1 MRREIIPHRHHPTL
15 TEPMLLVEGTRTRF
29 QLVGQQGDTQEIL
42 GPRVAQGM
50 LQEAAAVAL
59 PAMVSVDDE
68 ILKDQD
74 ESSLRSTDG
83 DQQVDHPDDPLA
95 AAKNENTAA
104 VRLLEDQA
112 QAPHLLLL
120 VRDEICLLRKEIKQ
134 EIRKLGQIVQSGRFD
149 EKLISHR

>member
-1 MRREIIPHRHHPTL
+1 
-15 TEPMLLVEGTRTRF
+15 
-29 QLVGQQGDTQEIL
+29 
-42 GPRVAQGM
+42 
-50 LQEAAAVAL
+50 
-59 PAMVSVDDE
+59 MVSVDDE